1 MVATKE
7 VHIFNIAETE
17 KNGRQTSINEQ
28 NGDPTEL
35 RDPVYKFV
43 ISNTTYDRVMQV
55 CLNESSIGESW
66 IALTSQTY
74 GYCHLMYLH
83 DVIKQ
88 SKAEVIGGG
97 GVRSDKVLG
106 GDFFSVQDQI
116 MIKITDKP
124 NDEQFWKKTS
134 LKFSADCKTAALIT
148 PDETFMIVL
157 DKHERAKFLKY
168 TPIPFLKGSLAVAI
182 QRSSNELIFCERR
195 ESEKCLQFSSLSPK
209 PSQDFS
215 NLRLTCVGD
224 VVV

>member
-74 GYCHLMYLH
+74 GYCHFMYLH

-88 SKAEVIGGG
+88 SKAEV
-97 GVRSDKVLG
+97 
-106 GDFFSVQDQI
+106 
-116 MIKITDKP
+116 
-124 NDEQFWKKTS
+124 
-134 LKFSADCKTAALIT
+134 
-148 PDETFMIVL
+148 
-157 DKHERAKFLKY
+157 
-168 TPIPFLKGSLAVAI
+168 
-182 QRSSNELIFCERR
+182 
-195 ESEKCLQFSSLSPK
+195 
-209 PSQDFS
+209 
-215 NLRLTCVGD
+215 VG
-224 VVV
+224 